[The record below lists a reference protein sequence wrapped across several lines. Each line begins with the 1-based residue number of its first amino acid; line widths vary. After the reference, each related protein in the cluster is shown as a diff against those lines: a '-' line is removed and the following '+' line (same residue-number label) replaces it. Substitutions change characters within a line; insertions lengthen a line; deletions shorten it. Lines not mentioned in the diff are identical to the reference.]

1 MKIID
6 RKNYFAT
13 VCEVYAMLSIGKIL
27 LEAFTH
33 YKWGI
38 DQMNFIFMFVVSLAA
53 TFVLSQHYRLDRF
66 PLPLVILGQYL
77 VILGAIMLFL
87 WIYGHFGVL
96 GKHAYRDM
104 FLSFTIPY
112 IILAGLYY
120 MSLFREIKKANKI
133 LEELRTD
140 NDEKKDD

>member
-77 VILGAIMLFL
+77 VILGAIMLSCG
-87 WIYGHFGVL
+87 Y
-96 GKHAYRDM
+96 
-104 FLSFTIPY
+104 
-112 IILAGLYY
+112 
-120 MSLFREIKKANKI
+120 
-133 LEELRTD
+133 TD
-140 NDEKKDD
+140 ISVF